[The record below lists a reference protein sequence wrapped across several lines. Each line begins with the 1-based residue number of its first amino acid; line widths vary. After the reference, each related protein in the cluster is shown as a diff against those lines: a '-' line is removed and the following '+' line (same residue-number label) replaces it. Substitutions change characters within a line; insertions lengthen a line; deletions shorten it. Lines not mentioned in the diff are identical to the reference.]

1 MAATKQILTSLHGRR
16 IGLSAKGNLINE
28 GRVHVMMNDAGITVS
43 PMAAPTAK
51 TVAVTLTAA
60 ELLTKYL
67 TGTHTAGATA
77 AYTLPTGTLLD
88 AAVAAAPELAKI
100 LETDQGFEWELINLS
115 AAATDTITLTAG
127 SGHTIVGAAIV
138 PSNHSTTGG
147 GNGTSTSRWRTR
159 RTAANTYVTY
169 RAG

>member
-100 LETDQGFEWELINLS
+100 LETDQGFECSSDLAQSQNQRQHK
-115 AAATDTITLTAG
+115 G
-127 SGHTIVGAAIV
+127 S
-138 PSNHSTTGG
+138 
-147 GNGTSTSRWRTR
+147 
-159 RTAANTYVTY
+159 
-169 RAG
+169 